1 MDRVKPKYTLPSVN
15 KDLARKL
22 LDGDE
27 VKMSIS
33 SWDKI
38 LFEFSLLI
46 STCGFKC
53 WHSKKGG
60 LCGIV

>member
-38 LFEFSLLI
+38 LFGVF
-46 STCGFKC
+46 
-53 WHSKKGG
+53 
-60 LCGIV
+60 